1 MLQEE
6 KTSPLATEILKS
18 HGAVDFG
25 QRVRICLARFPH
37 SRRGPAWLWGRWGR
51 SQLSRLPVHGC
62 SYDTGLSPAVTS
74 RATSRPCN
82 DNSTA
87 CPKPDLPVPAGWSCV
102 AAVNQVGE
110 EPGEASQSAR
120 RQDATG
126 RAAGTCQSATH
137 RRGVVQAGGCPPST
151 LTPVMGRQTRLL
163 PRKPLWKTGASDFLE
178 LSKSTRPFICQWHKT
193 HTHRLY
199 WYCLR

>member
-1 MLQEE
+1 MLQEK
-6 KTSPLATEILKS
+6 KTFPLATEILKN

-51 SQLSRLPVHGC
+51 SQLSGLPVHGR
-62 SYDTGLSPAVTS
+62 SYNTGLSPAVTS

-82 DNSTA
+82 DNTTA

-137 RRGVVQAGGCPPST
+137 PPERRCAGRWMP
-151 LTPVMGRQTRLL
+151 
-163 PRKPLWKTGASDFLE
+163 AFY
-178 LSKSTRPFICQWHKT
+178 T
-193 HTHRLY
+193 HTCDGKTNMAPSQEASLENGGK
-199 WYCLR
+199 